1 MILLVSSNRELAESM
16 ANDIRQEGFN
26 IEILTRYQDVIMRLY
41 QSPQYHMLLLDMD
54 SMDENLSEL
63 CQKIKK
69 DPHLQYIPL
78 ICIIRKEM
86 LVDQLM
92 AFEFGADEFIYVPYT
107 TPELQLKMRALQR
120 LLELQDRL
128 REKENQL
135 KSLRQVQRVLVTL
148 SHYINNSLTPLFMLV
163 QTMDEKSPEDARR
176 LKDFVSRTV
185 QFINKVLLTL
195 NNLVQNGEIK
205 VLTEGVYKNLLL
217 DIEGE
222 LKKLQE
228 STQ

>member
-1 MILLVSSNRELAESM
+1 
-16 ANDIRQEGFN
+16 
-26 IEILTRYQDVIMRLY
+26 
-41 QSPQYHMLLLDMD
+41 
-54 SMDENLSEL
+54 
-63 CQKIKK
+63 
-69 DPHLQYIPL
+69 
-78 ICIIRKEM
+78 
-86 LVDQLM
+86 M

-135 KSLRQVQRVLVTL
+135 KALRQVQRILVTL

-176 LKDFVSRTV
+176 LKDFVFRTV

-195 NNLVQNGEIK
+195 NNLVQNGELK

-217 DIEGE
+217 DIESE

>member
-1 MILLVSSNRELAESM
+1 M
-16 ANDIRQEGFN
+16 ADDIRQEGFKVD
-26 IEILTRYQDVIMRLY
+26 ILSNYQEVIMRLY
-41 QSPQYHMLLLDMD
+41 QSPKYHMVLLDMED
-54 SMDENLSEL
+54 SGENLSEL
-63 CQKIKK
+63 CQKIKS
-69 DPHLQYIPL
+69 DPQLQYIPL
-78 ICIIRKEM
+78 ICIIKKDL

-120 LLELQDRL
+120 LLELQNRL

-135 KSLRQVQRVLVTL
+135 KALRQVQCILVTL

-176 LKDFVSRTV
+176 LKDFVFRTV

-195 NNLVQNGEIK
+195 NNLVQSGELK